1 MLMFFFVFFYFLS
14 FPLSSSSFVHQE
26 THKIQSSKGPLSL
39 HLELVPKILRP
50 LVKHWV
56 PNAFVISF
64 KLETDENILLE
75 KSRIALKNYGHHMV
89 IANILQ
95 SRRFKVTL
103 VEEFCHEDISIA
115 SLSNEDIEA
124 LIVKKVVEKHRER
137 LQT

>member
-1 MLMFFFVFFYFLS
+1 M
-14 FPLSSSSFVHQE
+14 
-26 THKIQSSKGPLSL
+26 
-39 HLELVPKILRP
+39 ELVPKILRP

-103 VEEFCHEDISIA
+103 IEESCHEDISIDSA
-115 SLSNEDIEA
+115 NEDIEA
-124 LIVKKVVEKHRER
+124 LIVEKVVKKHRER
-137 LQT
+137 LLSLSK